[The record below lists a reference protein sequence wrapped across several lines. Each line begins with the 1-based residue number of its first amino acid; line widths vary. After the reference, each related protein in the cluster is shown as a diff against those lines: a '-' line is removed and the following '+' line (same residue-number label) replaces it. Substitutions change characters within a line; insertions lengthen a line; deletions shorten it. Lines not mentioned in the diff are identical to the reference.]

1 MSPGPTLSNAPVLRF
16 PSSCRFCQEAETRT
30 NLSPASIEKDFWVC
44 WTLRELFALP
54 DWGANLTFK
63 GGTSLSKGWKLIERF
78 SEDIDIVVGRE
89 FLGFGGDASPEAA
102 PSKKQRRARLE
113 ALKSTCQAR
122 IHAGLLPALKARM
135 DQALPAVDHWSL
147 VPATPDEDP
156 DGQTLLFQ
164 YPASLAATAAYLRP
178 VVKIEMGARS
188 DTEPSASPLIRPY
201 LADAFPETFDTIE
214 FAVHALLPE
223 RTFWEKAMLL
233 HEETYRPAGKTRKVR
248 LARHYYDLWCLI
260 QKGVADRASQDLGI
274 FKRIATH
281 REIYFNWSWMDYA
294 TLHKGTL
301 RIVPLDDQ
309 MAKWQRDYAAMREE
323 MFFGEVPTFDVI
335 MRAVGDFEKSF
346 NAG

>member
-1 MSPGPTLSNAPVLRF
+1 MTREDRR
-16 PSSCRFCQEAETRT
+16 RFCQEAEART
-30 NLSPASIEKDFWVC
+30 NLSPASVEKDFWVC

-54 DWGANLTFK
+54 EWGANLTFK

-78 SEDIDIVVGRE
+78 SEDIDIVVDRA
-89 FLGFGGDASPEAA
+89 FLGFGGDASPEEA
-102 PSKKQRRARLE
+102 PSKTQRRARLD
-113 ALKSTCQAR
+113 ALKNACQAR
-122 IHAGLLPALKARM
+122 IHAGLLPALTTCMRN
-135 DQALPAVDHWSL
+135 ALPSGNRWDL

-156 DGQTLLFQ
+156 DGQTLLFH
-164 YPASLAATAAYLRP
+164 YPESLAGTSTYLRP

-188 DTEPSASPLIRPY
+188 DTEPSSSPLIRPY
-201 LADAFPETFDTIE
+201 LAEAFPGEFEPSE

-260 QKGVADRASQDLGI
+260 HKGVADRASQDLDL

-294 TLHKGTL
+294 TLRKGTL

-309 MAKWQRDYAAMREE
+309 IAEWQRDYAAMREE

-335 MRAVGDFEKSF
+335 MRAVGAFEKAF

>member
-1 MSPGPTLSNAPVLRF
+1 MESFL
-16 PSSCRFCQEAETRT
+16 Q
-30 NLSPASIEKDFWVC
+30 LSPERRCEFCAEAQLRLGLPAASIEKDFWVC

-54 DWGANLTFK
+54 EWGAHLTFK

-89 FLGFGGDASPEAA
+89 FLGFDGEASPEAA
-102 PSKKQRRARLE
+102 PSKKQRRARLD
-113 ALKSTCQAR
+113 ALKGACQAR
-122 IHAGLLPALKARM
+122 IHSDLLPALKTRLHY
-135 DQALPAVDHWSL
+135 ALPTGDHWNL
-147 VPATPDEDP
+147 APATPDEDP

-164 YPASLAATAAYLRP
+164 YPALLAATATYLRP

-188 DTEPSASPLIRPY
+188 DTEPSASPMIRPY
-201 LADAFPETFDTIE
+201 LAEAFPDMFKPSE

-248 LARHYYDLWCLI
+248 LARHYYDLWCLM
-260 QKGVADRASQDLGI
+260 QKGVADKARQDLSL

-309 MAKWQRDYAAMREE
+309 MAEWQRDYAAMRDE
-323 MFFGEVPTFDVI
+323 MFFGEVPSFDVI
-335 MRAVGDFEKSF
+335 MRAVRDFEKSF

>member
-1 MSPGPTLSNAPVLRF
+1 MEPYL
-16 PSSCRFCQEAETRT
+16 Q
-30 NLSPASIEKDFWVC
+30 LSPERRSEFCAQAQLRLGLPAASIEKDFWVC
-44 WTLRELFALP
+44 WILRELFTLP
-54 DWGANLTFK
+54 EWGANLTFK

-78 SEDIDIVVGRE
+78 SEDIDIVVGRD
-89 FLGFGGDASPEAA
+89 FLGFSGDKSPDAA
-102 PSKKQRRARLE
+102 PSKKQRRARLD
-113 ALKSTCQAR
+113 ALKRECQTR
-122 IHAGLLPALKARM
+122 IHAGLLPVLLTRLCN
-135 DQALPAVDHWSL
+135 ALPAKDSWDL

-156 DGQTLLFQ
+156 DGQTLLFH
-164 YPASLAATAAYLRP
+164 YPVSLAAPATYLRP

-201 LADAFPETFDTIE
+201 LAEAFPDTFELSE

-260 QKGVADRASQDLGI
+260 QKGVADRARQDLGL
-274 FKRIATH
+274 FTRIATH

-309 MAKWQRDYAAMREE
+309 MAVWRRDYAAMREE
-323 MFFGEVPTFDVI
+323 MFFGEVPSFDVI
-335 MRAVGDFEKSF
+335 MRAVKDFERSF
-346 NAG
+346 NTHP